1 VAAKQLVKSLMC
13 AADLHDSARVVA
25 QSTITKTEK
34 LFAAAMEARLDE
46 FSFSFSELSLVN
58 NRRF

>member
-1 VAAKQLVKSLMC
+1 MKSLMC
-13 AADLHDSARVVA
+13 AVYLHDSARVVA